1 MSDPAAATSLF
12 STLFA
17 TFPTMEA
24 DSTQRL
30 IVLSLSSL
38 LSLPSLS
45 LPEEARK
52 NISNIFQQI
61 IRELVFIE
69 EQKEKDDNAEENE
82 DDDDDGDDDDGKK
95 RR

>member
-1 MSDPAAATSLF
+1 
-12 STLFA
+12 
-17 TFPTMEA
+17 MEN

-38 LSLPSLS
+38 LSLPSS
-45 LPEEARK
+45 TLPVEAMN
-52 NISNIFQQI
+52 NIQNIFQQI

-82 DDDDDGDDDDGKK
+82 EDNEDDDDGNYSNSYNPV
-95 RR
+95 